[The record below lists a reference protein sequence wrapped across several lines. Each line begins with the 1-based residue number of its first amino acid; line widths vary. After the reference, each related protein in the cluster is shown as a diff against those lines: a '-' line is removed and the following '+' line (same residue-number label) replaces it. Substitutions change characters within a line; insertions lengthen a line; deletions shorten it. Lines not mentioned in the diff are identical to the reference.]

1 MTVEVFERGS
11 NFKLH
16 LCNFWNVDQ
25 VLSDSGKYILV
36 INGKLSNTVLDALK
50 VEFKIS

>member
-1 MTVEVFERGS
+1 MTVEVFGRGS
-11 NFKLH
+11 NFKSH
-16 LCNFWNVDQ
+16 LCNFWNIDQ

-36 INGKLSNTVLDALK
+36 ADGKSNTVLDALS